1 MSASWFKN
9 DVPVP
14 DCADFE
20 YVVVDNRG
28 EFSLSITDPF
38 VKDSGTYSCKVANSF
53 GQAVSSGQLVINGL
67 YEFRVKNIAA
77 IRLRSTYIYDR
88 QMII

>member
-20 YVVVDNRG
+20 YLVADDHG
-28 EFSLSITDPF
+28 EFGLSITDPF
-38 VKDSGTYSCKVANSF
+38 VKDSGTYSCKVANLF

-67 YEFRVKNIAA
+67 YTNFTLKILQLCAC
-77 IRLRSTYIYDR
+77 STYIYDK
-88 QMII
+88 

>member
-14 DCADFE
+14 DCADFV
-20 YVVVDNRG
+20 YVVADGRG
-28 EFSLSITDPF
+28 EFGLSIVDPF
-38 VKDSGTYSCKVANSF
+38 TKDSGTYSCQVTNTF

-67 YEFRVKNIAA
+67 YMDF
-77 IRLRSTYIYDR
+77 T
-88 QMII
+88 